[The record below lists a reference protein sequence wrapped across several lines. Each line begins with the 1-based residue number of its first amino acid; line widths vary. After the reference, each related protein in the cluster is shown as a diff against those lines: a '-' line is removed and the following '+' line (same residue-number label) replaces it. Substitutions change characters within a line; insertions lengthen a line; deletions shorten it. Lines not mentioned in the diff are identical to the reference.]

1 MTKKT
6 GHKSLRRDGDRL
18 RNCMRGVG
26 LIKSLLLIPGV
37 LVLLLLLAV
46 AFFEGRKAYWDY
58 RVKEMCEKDGGIF
71 VVQQIHLNADDYRRM
86 GGEQGE
92 IPIPERRSAPTK
104 AEYVSDTD
112 RRVIREGNP
121 FVWRTEATIRAVAN
135 NKIIAR
141 YINYSRRGGDFPTFA
156 HPSSLSCDQG
166 MGSVSRKIF
175 LIEGNAK

>member
-6 GHKSLRRDGDRL
+6 GHKTLWRDGDRL
-18 RNCMRGVG
+18 RNCMRGAG
-26 LIKSLLLIPGV
+26 LIKTLLLIPVV

-58 RVKEMCEKDGGIF
+58 RVQVMCEKDGGVY
-71 VVQQIHLNADDYRRM
+71 VVQQIHLSADDYRRL
-86 GGEQGE
+86 GGELGE

-121 FVWRTEATIRAVAN
+121 SVWRTEATIRSVAN
-135 NKIIAR
+135 DKTIAR

-156 HPSSLSCDQG
+156 HPSSYSCDQG
-166 MGSVSRKIF
+166 TGSVSRKIF
-175 LIEGNAK
+175 LIEGDAK